1 MSIAKVFS
9 RARVGIDAPLI
20 TVEAHVS
27 NGLPA
32 VTLVGL
38 PETAVRESRD
48 RVRAAILSSGFEFP
62 PRRLTINLAPADLP
76 KEGARFDLAIAIAI
90 LAVTGQIP
98 LTEGQALS
106 TYEFLGELSLDGGL
120 RPVTGA
126 LPAAIGA
133 RDHERTLVIPP
144 SSAAEVAVINEV
156 RALTA
161 SHLTAVVAHL
171 AGQEALAPVR
181 SEIRSVPDPAI
192 DGDLSDVKGQPRAKR
207 ALAIAAAGAHNLL
220 LIGPPGAGKSM
231 LAQRLPGILPPMT
244 EAEAIEAAKIA
255 SVSSAGFDPARFGVR
270 AFRAPHH
277 SASSVALI
285 GGGSNP
291 KPGEISLAHHAVLF
305 LDELPE
311 FDRKVLE
318 ALREPLENGHITISR
333 AAQQAEFPARFQLI
347 AAMNPSPQGT
357 EIHSLAAQRYRA
369 KLSGP
374 LLDRIDMHLE
384 IPRVS
389 ASALS
394 QPAAPETAGSAAIR
408 AQVVRA
414 RVAMLD
420 RQGMPNAF
428 LPPRS
433 LSTVAALSTADQHF
447 LNQALEK
454 LKLSGRARDRILKVA
469 RTIADLDQKPQ
480 IDTAALSEAMG
491 YRNLDRLFNGTGA
504 T

>member
-32 VTLVGL
+32 ITLVGL

-98 LTEGQALS
+98 NTDAQALS

-120 RPVTGA
+120 RSVSGA
-126 LPAAIGA
+126 LPAAISA
-133 RDHERTLVIPP
+133 RDHVRTLILPP
-144 SSAAEVAVINEV
+144 SSSAEVAVISDV
-156 RALTA
+156 RARTA
-161 SHLTAVVAHL
+161 AHLTSVVAHL
-171 AGQEALAPVR
+171 AGQQMLDAVLP
-181 SEIRSVPDPAI
+181 STLPIPDPAI
-192 DGDLSDVKGQPRAKR
+192 DGDLSEVKGQPRAKR
-207 ALAIAAAGAHNLL
+207 ALAIAAAGSHNLL

-244 EAEAIEAAKIA
+244 ETEAIEAAKIA
-255 SVSSAGFDPARFGVR
+255 SVSSAGFDPHRFGIR
-270 AFRAPHH
+270 SFRAPHH

-318 ALREPLENGHITISR
+318 ALREPMENGHITISR

-384 IPRVS
+384 IPRVP

-394 QPAAPETAGSAAIR
+394 ETGSQEATSAEVREQVIR
-408 AQVVRA
+408 ARSVMMA
-414 RVAMLD
+414 

-428 LPPRS
+428 LSPRN
-433 LSTVAALSTADQHF
+433 LETAAALSTADKVF

-469 RTIADLDQKPQ
+469 RTIADLDQKST

-491 YRNLDRLFNGTGA
+491 YRNLDRLFSA
-504 T
+504 PV

>member
-32 VTLVGL
+32 ITLVGL

-98 LTEGQALS
+98 NTDSDALS
-106 TYEFLGELSLDGGL
+106 AYEFLGELSLDGGL
-120 RPVTGA
+120 RAVSGA

-133 RDHERTLVIPP
+133 RDHDRILVLPP
-144 SSAAEVAVINEV
+144 NSAAEVAVISNV
-156 RALTA
+156 RAHTA
-161 SHLTAVVAHL
+161 AHLTAVVGYL
-171 AGQEALAPVR
+171 AGQQALDVVEPMAHPT
-181 SEIRSVPDPAI
+181 SDPAI
-192 DGDLSDVKGQPRAKR
+192 DGDLSEVKGQPRAKR

-255 SVSSAGFDPARFGVR
+255 SVSSAGFEPSRFGIR
-270 AFRAPHH
+270 SFRAPHH
-277 SASSVALI
+277 SASAVALI

-305 LDELPE
+305 MDELPE

-318 ALREPLENGHITISR
+318 ALREPLENGRITISR

-357 EIHSLAAQRYRA
+357 EVHSLAAQRYRA

-389 ASALS
+389 ARALDEQTTEES
-394 QPAAPETAGSAAIR
+394 SAA
-408 AQVVRA
+408 VRA
-414 RVAMLD
+414 RVVVARAAMMT
-420 RQGMPNAF
+420 RQNVPNAF
-428 LPPRS
+428 LTPRI
-433 LSTVAALSTADQHF
+433 LERVAALSADDRSF

-469 RTIADLDQKPQ
+469 RTIADLDQKTD
-480 IDTAALSEAMG
+480 IDQVCLSEALG
-491 YRNLDRLFNGTGA
+491 YRNLDRLFA
-504 T
+504 PPV